1 MIIRERKYY
10 SQSTPSAIM
19 KGIQGRFANK
29 RMKEKGN
36 LSYAGP
42 SFYMLLLFL
51 SPMHRDSCSNE
62 ETKMF
67 LSLSHLPASCPNPY

>member
-1 MIIRERKYY
+1 MIIRERNDY
-10 SQSTPSAIM
+10 SQSTPSATM

-62 ETKMF
+62 ETKNDVP
-67 LSLSHLPASCPNPY
+67 LSQPPPGLMS